1 LVDVA
6 LVVLSVVPFEFFFT
20 FFLCV
25 CFAVLFMV
33 VSVVFW
39 TFGAAIRN
47 GTATAV
53 KRLDANNFFILF
65 LLG

>member
-1 LVDVA
+1 
-6 LVVLSVVPFEFFFT
+6 
-20 FFLCV
+20 
-25 CFAVLFMV
+25 VLFMV